1 MTTRDAY
8 MADLVLSGV
17 LRLGLYGGILAIL
30 AIVLSGCSISE
41 PLDLLSGRP
50 KVPQS
55 LTGGDAA
62 GTRNQQPH
70 GGCDEKSGTT
80 PTESLGRFPKTVS

>member
-30 AIVLSGCSISE
+30 AIVLSGCSNSG
-41 PLDLLSGRP
+41 PQDLLSGRP
-50 KVPQS
+50 AVPRS
-55 LTGGDAA
+55 LTEGDAA
-62 GTRNQQPH
+62 ETRNRQPH

-80 PTESLGRFPKTVS
+80 PTWPMERLPQAIS

>member
-17 LRLGLYGGILAIL
+17 LRLGMYGGILAIL
-30 AIVLSGCSISE
+30 AIVLSGCSKDG
-41 PLDLLSGRP
+41 PQDLLSGRP
-50 KVPQS
+50 AVRES
-55 LTGGDAA
+55 LTHGDAA
-62 GTRNQQPH
+62 ETRNRQPH

-80 PTESLGRFPKTVS
+80 PTWPMERLPQAIS